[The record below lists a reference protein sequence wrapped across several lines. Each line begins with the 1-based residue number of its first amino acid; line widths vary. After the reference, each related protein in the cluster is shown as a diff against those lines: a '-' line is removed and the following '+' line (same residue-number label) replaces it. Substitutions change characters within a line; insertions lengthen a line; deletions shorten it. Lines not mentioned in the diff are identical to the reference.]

1 MGESEA
7 EAVTLPPDGASE
19 TSTALPSASEH
30 QSLPPAS
37 SKTGQ
42 IIGEKGKVFV
52 DPSNS
57 ECPCTPVNIWLDVF
71 FLLDS
76 SSAMTISGFQY
87 ITAYVESVL
96 YRMSVGLADG
106 QQTRV
111 GFITYGT
118 NATLHY
124 NLSHWE
130 SSNELLNY
138 MNLSLESSVGT
149 NIEAAIR
156 LANANFVA
164 PHHRPNARKVIVI
177 IASAFE
183 SGRYNDPTVAANTF
197 KEDGGVIITIEYVQV
212 HGAPVPMLDT
222 LASPG
227 YVLTNRYGRVDVWEL
242 HKLFCKANCFC
253 PTNYKP
259 FKMKGDLPYGGCYK
273 MSTLP
278 AIQALAQ
285 RSCRRH
291 FNGSLT
297 TVESL
302 GKAEFLT
309 NSKVYYLKNVTSE
322 KNEFLVMRSNSSFW
336 IGLRYKDQAYRWT
349 SGDAVHDDDFKL
361 WATHYPD
368 SQQGDCVRMEKCDSC
383 ESKVAWYNEY
393 CGRDLVYTC
402 QTLACSTD
410 HYCPVIR

>member
-1 MGESEA
+1 MACHMHIYSAIHACQTCSREPNTLPSMEHPVVVVLLLAGLAICFDTGESEA
-7 EAVTLPPDGASE
+7 EGVTLQPENAIE
-19 TSTALPSASEH
+19 TTTSLPSSTEP
-30 QSLPPAS
+30 QSLPAAT

-42 IIGEKGKVFV
+42 IIGEKEKVFV

-76 SSAMTISGFQY
+76 SSAMTTSGFQY

-138 MNLSLESSVGT
+138 MNLSLQSSVGT

-156 LANANFVA
+156 LANDNFVL

-183 SGRYNDPTVAANTF
+183 VRLSKDHPASWEQLQSPLSFYHMTLSRLIHGR
-197 KEDGGVIITIEYVQV
+197 
-212 HGAPVPMLDT
+212 L
-222 LASPG
+222 
-227 YVLTNRYGRVDVWEL
+227 
-242 HKLFCKANCFC
+242 
-253 PTNYKP
+253 
-259 FKMKGDLPYGGCYK
+259 
-273 MSTLP
+273 
-278 AIQALAQ
+278 
-285 RSCRRH
+285 
-291 FNGSLT
+291 
-297 TVESL
+297 
-302 GKAEFLT
+302 
-309 NSKVYYLKNVTSE
+309 
-322 KNEFLVMRSNSSFW
+322 
-336 IGLRYKDQAYRWT
+336 
-349 SGDAVHDDDFKL
+349 
-361 WATHYPD
+361 
-368 SQQGDCVRMEKCDSC
+368 
-383 ESKVAWYNEY
+383 
-393 CGRDLVYTC
+393 
-402 QTLACSTD
+402 
-410 HYCPVIR
+410 

>member
-1 MGESEA
+1 MLFLWLTSCFDMAESEA
-7 EAVTLPPDGASE
+7 EGITLQPDSATEPSTPLPAASE
-19 TSTALPSASEH
+19 SQALPA
-30 QSLPPAS
+30 AS

-42 IIGEKGKVFV
+42 IIGEKGKTFV

-156 LANANFVA
+156 LANQNFVP

-197 KEDGGVIITIEYVQV
+197 KEDGGIIITIEYVQV

-259 FKMKGDLPYGGCYK
+259 FKVKGDLPYGGCYK

-297 TVESL
+297 MVESL
-302 GKAEFLT
+302 GKAVFLT
-309 NSKVYYLKNVTSE
+309 DM
-322 KNEFLVMRSNSSFW
+322 MRSNASFW

-349 SGDAVHDDDFKL
+349 NDKAIHDDDFKL

-402 QTLACSTD
+402 QTMACSTD
-410 HYCPVIR
+410 HYCPVLR